1 MNLPA
6 MHRSGSAAVSRPE
19 AANRAAGADP
29 RPPHRAIEPGSRSC
43 CCPSEPV
50 AQVVLAPVGSRAH
63 EIDLLL
69 CAHHLRR
76 SVPTLKSPGV
86 AIYDRHGRLIEA
98 PARVFGRD
106 R

>member
-1 MNLPA
+1 MNLPGI
-6 MHRSGSAAVSRPE
+6 HQSRSAVTARPDVQ
-19 AANRAAGADP
+19 NGAPRVGP

-50 AQVVLAPVGSRAH
+50 AQVTLAPSETRAH
-63 EIDLLL
+63 EVDILL

-76 SVPTLKSPGV
+76 SALALRSSGV
-86 AIYDRHGRLIEA
+86 AVYDQKGNLIED

>member
-6 MHRSGSAAVSRPE
+6 MHRSGSAVVSRPE
-19 AANRAAGADP
+19 AGNRAVAADP
-29 RPPHRAIEPGSRSC
+29 RAPHRAIEPGSRSC

-50 AQVVLAPVGSRAH
+50 AQVVLAPIGSRAH

-76 SVPTLKSPGV
+76 SAPTLTSSKV
-86 AIYDRHGRLIEA
+86 AIYDRVGKLIEA
-98 PARVFGRD
+98 PAKVFGRD

>member
-1 MNLPA
+1 M
-6 MHRSGSAAVSRPE
+6 
-19 AANRAAGADP
+19 DP

-50 AQVVLAPVGSRAH
+50 AQIVLAPGETHAH
-63 EIDLLL
+63 EVDILL

-76 SVPTLKSPGV
+76 SALVLRSLGV
-86 AIYDRHGRLIEA
+86 AVYDRKGNLIED